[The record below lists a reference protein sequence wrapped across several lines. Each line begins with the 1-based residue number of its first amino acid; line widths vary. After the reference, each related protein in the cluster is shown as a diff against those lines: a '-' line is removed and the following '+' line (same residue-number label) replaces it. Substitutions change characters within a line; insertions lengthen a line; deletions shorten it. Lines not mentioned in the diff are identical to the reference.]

1 MQSIK
6 LPVTAGVERVE
17 PPARLK
23 QIIDSLAS
31 SLPPDTAFELELDG
45 APRRIGNGA
54 VKFRVA
60 IHNQRGLA
68 AITSMDE
75 KRIGEAYLDS
85 DISIEGDL
93 VAALDLRTRLTDRHP
108 LLYLWST
115 YGQRLLFG
123 QVERASARPGAPLAY
138 FRGKFGRLQLADLD

>member
-1 MQSIK
+1 MINVESFK
-6 LPVTAGVERVE
+6 LPATASIGRAE

-45 APRRIGNGA
+45 VPRRIGNGA

-60 IHNQRGLA
+60 IHNRRGVSAL
-68 AITSMDE
+68 TSMDE
-75 KRIGEAYLDS
+75 KRIGEAYLDG

-93 VAALDLRTRLTDRHP
+93 VAALELRTRLTDRHP

-115 YGQRLLFG
+115 Y
-123 QVERASARPGAPLAY
+123 
-138 FRGKFGRLQLADLD
+138 